1 MAVEH
6 SQDKRQLAAWV
17 DRKLAETVDEV
28 ASKRGITRTAAITEA
43 LQRYVEEE
51 TSVALQL
58 SDFAEKLETL
68 LERSESMQNE
78 LEEIKQ
84 MKPARSTR
92 KAKTAAGT
100 SRANA
105 LSVLETGSP
114 YEHFRNGRYPCLIR
128 HRKTLRKLLR
138 HYGTEQRRLRDR
150 VRRLRACVEQLG
162 KRAILAPL
170 A

>member
-58 SDFAEKLETL
+58 SDFAEKLTL
-68 LERSESMQNE
+68 LERSETMQSE

-92 KAKTAAGT
+92 KAKAAQ
-100 SRANA
+100 
-105 LSVLETGSP
+105 P
-114 YEHFRNGRYPCLIR
+114 
-128 HRKTLRKLLR
+128 
-138 HYGTEQRRLRDR
+138 
-150 VRRLRACVEQLG
+150 
-162 KRAILAPL
+162 APAAQTPSL
-170 A
+170 F

>member
-17 DRKLAETVDEV
+17 DKQLAETVDEV

-58 SDFAEKLETL
+58 SDVAEKLNAL
-68 LERSESMQNE
+68 LERSETMQAE
-78 LEEIKQ
+78 LDEIKQ

-92 KAKTAAGT
+92 KPKAAQSAPTAQT
-100 SRANA
+100 PS
-105 LSVLETGSP
+105 L
-114 YEHFRNGRYPCLIR
+114 F
-128 HRKTLRKLLR
+128 
-138 HYGTEQRRLRDR
+138 
-150 VRRLRACVEQLG
+150 
-162 KRAILAPL
+162 
-170 A
+170 

>member
-17 DRKLAETVDEV
+17 DRQLAETVDSV

-58 SDFAEKLETL
+58 SGFTEKLDQII
-68 LERSESMQNE
+68 SQNEEMKEE

-84 MKPARSTR
+84 QRPKARRAKSASAAAPAPPQTPS
-92 KAKTAAGT
+92 
-100 SRANA
+100 
-105 LSVLETGSP
+105 L
-114 YEHFRNGRYPCLIR
+114 F
-128 HRKTLRKLLR
+128 
-138 HYGTEQRRLRDR
+138 
-150 VRRLRACVEQLG
+150 
-162 KRAILAPL
+162 
-170 A
+170 

>member
-17 DRKLAETVDEV
+17 DRQLAETVDSV
-28 ASKRGITRTAAITEA
+28 ATKRGITRTAAITEA

-58 SDFAEKLETL
+58 SGFAEKLDAI
-68 LERSESMQNE
+68 LEQNEKMQQE

-84 MKPARSTR
+84 QKPKARKTKSAATR
-92 KAKTAAGT
+92 R
-100 SRANA
+100 SPNA
-105 LSVLETGSP
+105 VAVLARKRCARDHLHHRRHT
-114 YEHFRNGRYPCLIR
+114 RVLR
-128 HRKTLRKLLR
+128 HRKAFKLPLRRNRPDKGRLR
-138 HYGTEQRRLRDR
+138 HHMRGLRTSM
-150 VRRLRACVEQLG
+150 EQLDQ
-162 KRAILAPL
+162 RAILAQM

>member
-43 LQRYVEEE
+43 LH
-51 TSVALQL
+51 
-58 SDFAEKLETL
+58 FAEKLETL

-92 KAKTAAGT
+92 KAKAAQ
-100 SRANA
+100 
-105 LSVLETGSP
+105 P
-114 YEHFRNGRYPCLIR
+114 
-128 HRKTLRKLLR
+128 
-138 HYGTEQRRLRDR
+138 
-150 VRRLRACVEQLG
+150 
-162 KRAILAPL
+162 APAAQTPSL
-170 A
+170 F

>member
-58 SDFAEKLETL
+58 SDFAEKLDTL
-68 LERSESMQNE
+68 LERSETMQSE

-92 KAKTAAGT
+92 KAKAAH
-100 SRANA
+100 
-105 LSVLETGSP
+105 P
-114 YEHFRNGRYPCLIR
+114 
-128 HRKTLRKLLR
+128 
-138 HYGTEQRRLRDR
+138 
-150 VRRLRACVEQLG
+150 
-162 KRAILAPL
+162 APAAQTPSL
-170 A
+170 F

>member
-51 TSVALQL
+51 TSVALHL

-84 MKPARSTR
+84 MKPARSAR
-92 KAKTAAGT
+92 KAKAAQ
-100 SRANA
+100 A
-105 LSVLETGSP
+105 
-114 YEHFRNGRYPCLIR
+114 
-128 HRKTLRKLLR
+128 
-138 HYGTEQRRLRDR
+138 
-150 VRRLRACVEQLG
+150 
-162 KRAILAPL
+162 APAAQTPSL
-170 A
+170 F

>member
-28 ASKRGITRTAAITEA
+28 ASKRGTEA

-92 KAKTAAGT
+92 KAKAAQ
-100 SRANA
+100 
-105 LSVLETGSP
+105 P
-114 YEHFRNGRYPCLIR
+114 
-128 HRKTLRKLLR
+128 
-138 HYGTEQRRLRDR
+138 
-150 VRRLRACVEQLG
+150 
-162 KRAILAPL
+162 APAAQTPSL
-170 A
+170 F

>member
-43 LQRYVEEE
+43 LQRYV
-51 TSVALQL
+51 
-58 SDFAEKLETL
+58 AEKLETL

-92 KAKTAAGT
+92 KAKAAQ
-100 SRANA
+100 
-105 LSVLETGSP
+105 P
-114 YEHFRNGRYPCLIR
+114 
-128 HRKTLRKLLR
+128 
-138 HYGTEQRRLRDR
+138 
-150 VRRLRACVEQLG
+150 
-162 KRAILAPL
+162 APAAQTPSL
-170 A
+170 F

>member
-51 TSVALQL
+51 TSVALHL

-92 KAKTAAGT
+92 KAKTAQ
-100 SRANA
+100 
-105 LSVLETGSP
+105 P
-114 YEHFRNGRYPCLIR
+114 
-128 HRKTLRKLLR
+128 
-138 HYGTEQRRLRDR
+138 
-150 VRRLRACVEQLG
+150 
-162 KRAILAPL
+162 APAAQTPSL
-170 A
+170 F

>member
-17 DRKLAETVDEV
+17 DRKLAE
-28 ASKRGITRTAAITEA
+28 TAAITEA

-68 LERSESMQNE
+68 LERSETMQSE

-92 KAKTAAGT
+92 KAKAAQ
-100 SRANA
+100 
-105 LSVLETGSP
+105 P
-114 YEHFRNGRYPCLIR
+114 
-128 HRKTLRKLLR
+128 
-138 HYGTEQRRLRDR
+138 
-150 VRRLRACVEQLG
+150 
-162 KRAILAPL
+162 APAAQTPSL
-170 A
+170 F

>member
-68 LERSESMQNE
+68 LE
-78 LEEIKQ
+78 EIKQ

-92 KAKTAAGT
+92 KAKTAQ
-100 SRANA
+100 
-105 LSVLETGSP
+105 P
-114 YEHFRNGRYPCLIR
+114 
-128 HRKTLRKLLR
+128 
-138 HYGTEQRRLRDR
+138 
-150 VRRLRACVEQLG
+150 
-162 KRAILAPL
+162 APAAQTPSL
-170 A
+170 F